1 MFSDPDHVGH
11 RYGENSSEYSKAI
24 ITVDEWLGRIVAKLK
39 DLGIYERT
47 RIYVTS
53 DHGMDEGKTSHAM
66 APYVFL
72 ATNDP
77 GIKTRGDQRDI
88 VPTILSQMGIDLS
101 EITPALPGRL
111 LTQPER
117 AW

>member
-1 MFSDPDHVGH
+1 M
-11 RYGENSSEYSKAI
+11 
-24 ITVDEWLGRIVAKLK
+24 DEWLGRIVVKLK
-39 DLGIYERT
+39 ELGIYERT
-47 RIYVTS
+47 CIYVTA

-77 GIKTRGDQRDI
+77 GIKRGGDQRDI